1 MKKAQKESNHLFYHE
16 FNLYYQVQIYIPTY
30 SEIYFNLVH
39 LFINLDSY
47 IGNVHIFFFFFL
59 EVLSIKFYQKGFL

>member
-47 IGNVHIFFFFFL
+47 IWNVHIFFFFFFGSFVNQIL
-59 EVLSIKFYQKGFL
+59 